1 MSESNQRAQINLY
14 SSNNIRFD
22 ELKKIQSFMVE
33 NYSYKCKFLTFKPA
47 SKKTDTPADTGV
59 LIVKKYMPDKI
70 NEPIE
75 KELNDS
81 LFNNSLSQKTQYD
94 ELVKNQMLPL
104 LSNTVNVVERVLE
117 CALKSK
123 KEFQYFDVLKHDV
136 EGNTYTHAT
145 SSLYIGKDGYPVE
158 MQWSKNSKPIG
169 RKVAFTLNKGDM
181 YIIGTNLECGS
192 IYDVIERSGDLIK
205 AKKPKTSTAGEKKS
219 ADKDA
224 KELAK
229 KEKIIA
235 SIKKKNDARKDGGY
249 LCMKNIN
256 TAWSIEELKEILKT
270 IPAIVKANKTQHKA
284 DKAAAK
290 ELAKKEKAAA
300 KELAKKEKAAAKELA
315 KKEKAAAKE
324 LAKKE
329 KAASKKNKSPVK
341 KADKKDMIYMPYNS
355 THTYSLATPGAVLP
369 PVPTDLT
376 QHAYDSEKTASI
388 NSDPLSD
395 DDLDELVDQTDPDEL
410 LNSLYDDNVLSKV
423 SETDEQI
430 QTVHNDS
437 DSETDDD
444 AEEIESDEIN
454 AVKELTEETYENTT
468 PKTSYSESKFKM
480 VDSFDVT
487 LALTTIPKEITL
499 CDENGSRTEPR
510 KVYLLL
516 NKTIKHLSIGGDHII
531 GNKIFGFELDYPI
544 FNVFTR

>member
-1 MSESNQRAQINLY
+1 MSVSNQRVQINLY

-22 ELKKIQSFMVE
+22 ELKKIQSFME
-33 NYSYKCKFLTFKPA
+33 DNYSYKCKFLTFKPA
-47 SKKTDTPADTGV
+47 SKKTDTPSDTGV

-205 AKKPKTSTAGEKKS
+205 SKKPKTSTAGEKKS

-256 TAWSIEELKEILKT
+256 TAWSIEELKEILKK
-270 IPAIVKANKTQHKA
+270 IPAIVRANKTQHKA

-300 KELAKKEKAAAKELA
+300 
-315 KKEKAAAKE
+315 
-324 LAKKE
+324 
-329 KAASKKNKSPVK
+329 KKNKSPVK

-369 PVPTDLT
+369 PVPTDLM

-423 SETDEQI
+423 SETDDPI